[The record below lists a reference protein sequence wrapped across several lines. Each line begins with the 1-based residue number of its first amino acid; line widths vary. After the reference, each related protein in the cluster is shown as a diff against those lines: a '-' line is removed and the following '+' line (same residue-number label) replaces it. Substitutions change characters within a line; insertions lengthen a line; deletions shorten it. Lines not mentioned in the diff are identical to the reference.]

1 MMVRLEHVSK
11 YYGKGQGI
19 IKAVDDIT
27 LSVEAGEFVMCLG
40 HSGCGKTTL
49 LNLVAGMTEPDQG
62 AVMLDGINLSELRDK
77 DLSNLRAKTLG
88 FIFQFKS
95 MLATLNALDNVQ
107 LPFLFAHQDSPRGRA
122 LMMLE
127 EVGLGERASAYA
139 HELSSG
145 QQRRVGVARAL
156 IMNPP
161 LLICDEP
168 TGDLDSD
175 SEETIMELIAHA
187 HSRGAA
193 VIMATHNQELCHYAT
208 RVIRIDKGR
217 ILSG

>member
-1 MMVRLEHVSK
+1 MVRLEHVSK

>member
-1 MMVRLEHVSK
+1 
-11 YYGKGQGI
+11 
-19 IKAVDDIT
+19 
-27 LSVEAGEFVMCLG
+27 
-40 HSGCGKTTL
+40 
-49 LNLVAGMTEPDQG
+49 
-62 AVMLDGINLSELRDK
+62 MLDGINLSELRDK

-193 VIMATHNQELCHYAT
+193 VIMATHNQELFHYAT